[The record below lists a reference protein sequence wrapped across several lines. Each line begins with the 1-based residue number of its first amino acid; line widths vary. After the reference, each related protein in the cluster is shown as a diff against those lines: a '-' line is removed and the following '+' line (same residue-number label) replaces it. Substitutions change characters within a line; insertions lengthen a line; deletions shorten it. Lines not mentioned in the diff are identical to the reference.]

1 MFKPDKVFVINLL
14 RRPDRLAKFR
24 KDCPLTDYQII
35 NGFDVLFP
43 NIEKLQELRLFFSN
57 KFENL
62 HFICEKGVW
71 LSHLRIWKYI
81 LQKNISKALIFEDDA
96 KFSDCFSEIFD
107 NINIHDFDILYIGGR
122 FDDKFVMP
130 SAIPIT
136 DKIVKHNFAENQHGW
151 ELDRTAHAY
160 ILSNRGAKILVDKF
174 EETEYVNAVDTFIMH
189 TFRDLNIPIYN
200 TNPLICYCPL
210 VSDSDIR

>member
-1 MFKPDKVFVINLL
+1 MTQN
-14 RRPDRLAKFR
+14 
-24 KDCPLTDYQII
+24 
-35 NGFDVLFP
+35 
-43 NIEKLQELRLFFSN
+43 S
-57 KFENL
+57 
-62 HFICEKGVW
+62 
-71 LSHLRIWKYI
+71 
-81 LQKNISKALIFEDDA
+81 LIV
-96 KFSDCFSEIFD
+96 FSEIFD

-200 TNPLICYCPL
+200 TSPLICYCPL